1 MERGGRSKGGKDKTQ
16 LYLPCERTKEGH
28 FAHHC
33 REVADLTEEGTV
45 LFRTCCYVLHTE
57 NFLFI
62 CLEVNLGQE
71 INKNKTLKTPLP
83 KDSSW
88 WPVNPNIIFK
98 NKFTGDLI
106 ARANLVNTMIS
117 CQVVHRQY
125 H

>member
-1 MERGGRSKGGKDKTQ
+1 MERGERSKGGKDKTQ
-16 LYLPCERTKEGH
+16 LYLPCERTKKGH

-45 LFRTCCYVLHTE
+45 PFRTRCYVLQTE

-71 INKNKTLKTPLP
+71 INKNKTLKTSLP

-88 WPVNPNIIFK
+88 WPVNPNFIFK

-106 ARANLVNTMIS
+106 ARANLVNTMFS
-117 CQVVHRQY
+117 YQVVHRQY
-125 H
+125 R